1 MFGLFGKSRKKGPEY
16 PEVIIARLNA
26 RVKPIERG
34 EYFEDPLDR
43 ALQAAGLGEVTG
55 GGTQMSAEPDGIEF
69 VDIEIMARDAGVETR
84 STIRKVLEKA
94 AAPKGSRLLVDGRD
108 DLPFG
113 KYEGMGLFLNGADLP
128 EEVYADS
135 DVNQIIENLGAL
147 SGEAGSFRGFWE
159 GSRETALYFYGPSFE
174 EMKSRVEDYLEE
186 DPACALTRVVQ
197 IA

>member
-1 MFGLFGKSRKKGPEY
+1 
-16 PEVIIARLNA
+16 
-26 RVKPIERG
+26 
-34 EYFEDPLDR
+34 
-43 ALQAAGLGEVTG
+43 
-55 GGTQMSAEPDGIEF
+55 
-69 VDIEIMARDAGVETR
+69 
-84 STIRKVLEKA
+84 
-94 AAPKGSRLLVDGRD
+94 
-108 DLPFG
+108 
-113 KYEGMGLFLNGADLP
+113 MGLFLNGADLP

>member
-1 MFGLFGKSRKKGPEY
+1 MFGFFGKNRKSGPEY

-43 ALQAAGLGEVTG
+43 VLQAAGLGEVTG
-55 GGTQMSAEPDGIEF
+55 GGTQMAAEPDGIQF
-69 VDIEIMARDAGVETR
+69 VDIEIMARDAGDETL

-94 AAPKGSRLLVDGRD
+94 GAPKGSRLLVDGRD

-113 KYEGMGLFLNGADLP
+113 RYEGMGLFLNGADLP
-128 EEVYADS
+128 EEVYAES
-135 DVNQIIENLGAL
+135 DVNEIIEKLGAL